1 MTTEAEVRSDGE
13 ESPWPEGPDRQYFG
27 YVIIEWPAP
36 HRKDGIPR
44 VLPAWGC
51 SILDAG
57 TGEPIT
63 TVGKITVERVTADV
77 TGFIVADLVMF
88 ADPDGAPVLGPGED
102 GTFPF
107 YQREDGRVRTGV
119 FPFIVAE
126 MRVRS

>member
-1 MTTEAEVRSDGE
+1 MTAEAEVRSGGE

-44 VLPAWGC
+44 VMPAWGC
-51 SILDAG
+51 TILDAG

-63 TVGKITVERVTADV
+63 TAEKITIVRVTVDAQS
-77 TGFIVADLVMF
+77 FIVADLAMF
-88 ADPDGAPVLGPGED
+88 ADENGAPVFD
-102 GTFPF
+102 GKPLI
-107 YQREDGRVRTGV
+107 RDGKIIRGV
-119 FPFIVAE
+119 FAFIVAG